1 MNALH
6 EHETTDH
13 PQVTDLSILL
23 GLVPAIKHDPP
34 VKIKVFCEDDLPKG
48 RVWFSGTSWIFNVC
62 FRGVRLEKAGFKTAE
77 EAEAAKSAYLQRRLK
92 QLQSAGQ

>member
-23 GLVPAIKHDPP
+23 RLAPPAKP
-34 VKIKVFCEDDLPKG
+34 KVLCEGDLPKG